1 MLWQS
6 LYNQYGSKYFH
17 PTVPSPDP
25 TPSDG
30 KHLSS
35 ARIPSLPWDGPG
47 PGCIIYCLDCAHMQY
62 LKVNTNYVD
71 R

>member
-1 MLWQS
+1 MDMMENSGHCVMLWQS
-6 LYNQYGSKYFH
+6 LHNRYGSKYFH

-35 ARIPSLPWDGPG
+35 ARIPPLPWDGRARG
-47 PGCIIYCLDCAHMQY
+47 VLSI
-62 LKVNTNYVD
+62 V
-71 R
+71 